1 MGRTVSFYT
10 IFGTS
15 KAKTDKAI
23 LVLNDAGTEQAWM
36 PLRVAEVKFIGKD
49 YKVKVTVPDWFFR
62 KISWVPATEYKPKA
76 KSVPTNP
83 YVGQDVGNML
93 EEAMVL
99 EEIGGPGVAK
109 KLQLIQEALD
119 LAKEVA

>member
-1 MGRTVSFYT
+1 MKTVTFYN

-15 KAKTDKAI
+15 KAKTEKAI
-23 LVLNDAGTEQAWM
+23 LVLNDAGTEQAWL

-62 KISWVPATEYKPKA
+62 KISWVPATDFKPKSA
-76 KSVPTNP
+76 PTNP
-83 YVGQDVGNML
+83 YIGQDVGNLL
-93 EEAMVL
+93 EEEMVL
-99 EEIGGPGVAK
+99 NEIGGPAVAK
-109 KLQLIQEALD
+109 KLQLIREALY

>member
-1 MGRTVSFYT
+1 MKTVTFYN

-15 KAKTDKAI
+15 KAKTEKAI

-36 PLRVAEVKFIGKD
+36 PLSVAQVKFIGKD
-49 YKVKVTVPDWFFR
+49 FKVKVTVPGWFFN
-62 KISWVPATEYKPKA
+62 KISWVPATEFKPKSA
-76 KSVPTNP
+76 PTNP
-83 YVGQDVGNML
+83 YIGQDVGNLL

-99 EEIGGPGVAK
+99 EEIGGPAVAK

-119 LAKEVA
+119 AAKEVA